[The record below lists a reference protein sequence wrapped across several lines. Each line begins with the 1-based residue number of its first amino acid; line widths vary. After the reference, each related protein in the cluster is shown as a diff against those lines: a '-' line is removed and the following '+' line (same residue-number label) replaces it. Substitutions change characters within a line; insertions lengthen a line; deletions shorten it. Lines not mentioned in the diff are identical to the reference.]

1 MIRYTGLREV
11 KDQDAYVIHGQILSY
26 VVWHVCAWLSNL
38 QKTKKSDFI
47 DSQSTSAVVGS
58 SNGRLLLM
66 YMPPEQ
72 VVNSD

>member
-1 MIRYTGLREV
+1 MTDSLGWEILDFGRKGEEERKKHEV
-11 KDQDAYVIHGQILSY
+11 FVLKPLF
-26 VVWHVCAWLSNL
+26 
-38 QKTKKSDFI
+38 DFI

-72 VVNSD
+72 VINSD